1 MRLKYKCGFFMALKK
16 WLELS
21 VELRRSFY
29 KRWNYLAGEVD
40 GLKKWHQLGPHL
52 RKRESDRWN
61 YLAEFVEGLKK
72 WHQLGSH
79 LRKTESDRWNYLVDE
94 LSGSSDNTP
103 ESPSSEPEVTNSEE
117 NNNQHNINDIVLITG
132 TETDYISLP
141 SNAFIYNGDV
151 PTINWGDGTP
161 TEQFSDD
168 VSHGYIN
175 PGTYE
180 ITISGDV
187 TGFNSSAFDYNSH
200 IVSIFIPDT
209 ITYIGD
215 YCFKTQNV
223 DELTLNFES
232 ITPPTIHEDAFYDWY
247 DGMINRLIIKVPSGS
262 LSAYKNAQY
271 FPPESTSVIYEEY
284 TSQ

>member
-1 MRLKYKCGFFMALKK
+1 MALKK

-79 LRKTESDRWNYLVDE
+79 LRKSESDRWDYLVDE
-94 LSGSSDNTP
+94 VEGSS
-103 ESPSSEPEVTNSEE
+103 ESTLES
-117 NNNQHNINDIVLITG
+117 NDIVLITD

-175 PGTYE
+175 SGTYE

-187 TGFNSSAFDYNSH
+187 TGFNSSAFDYNSQ

-209 ITYIGD
+209 ITYIGN

-247 DGMINRLIIKVPSGS
+247 DGMINRLIIKVPTGS